1 MMDGTYGE
9 RAESGVDLRHAGR
22 GVERVTVVVGNERGE
37 SPVVGG
43 VLEDVHDGHGGVGEA
58 VDEDGLEE
66 ALRVVGD
73 PAYGTEP
80 ATFSFVSPFRTQ
92 GLQVCLHSSQ

>member
-1 MMDGTYGE
+1 M
-9 RAESGVDLRHAGR
+9 A
-22 GVERVTVVVGNERGE
+22 VVVGDERGE

-80 ATFSFVSPFRTQ
+80 ATSETSILICISFPYPGSSRMLTFRCTENDEA
-92 GLQVCLHSSQ
+92 